1 MCEIKR
7 KYNFYWLSLLS
18 LISLTISKPISTADF
33 ELAFNIPERIELNLS
48 TEIVDLGMPLG
59 RNPIYYEKPNAVQV
73 EFRCNLSA
81 EWEVRIYG
89 ADFQDG
95 EDTIPISQLQ
105 WKEDRG
111 SYQNMPPE
119 GGYAL
124 LARRSDY
131 SKKKVTLLQSK
142 NISYRLELR
151 GDESGGIYSAPIIY
165 TLFVP

>member
-7 KYNFYWLSLLS
+7 KYIFYWWGLLS

-33 ELAFNIPERIELNLS
+33 ELDFYIPERIELNLS

-59 RNPIYYEKPNAVQV
+59 RNPIYYEKLDAVQV
-73 EFRCNLSA
+73 NFRCNLPA

-89 ADFQDG
+89 ADFRDG
-95 EDTIPISQLQ
+95 ENTIPISRLQ
-105 WKEDRG
+105 WKEERG
-111 SYQNMPPE
+111 SYKNMSSE
-119 GGYAL
+119 GEYAL
-124 LARRSDY
+124 LARRRDY
-131 SKKKVTLLQSK
+131 PLKKAGLLQSK